1 MNTNDFATATP
12 INQRISR
19 SHVRLALLLAIIASL
34 MAPLAL
40 SNQASAASKTPF
52 SLLMSKTSVTVN
64 RGTEVLITLTAVRA
78 NGFTAPIYLGTRT
91 LPTGIRALVA
101 ENPMLGKTTTL
112 RIVASST
119 AALKRSTITITGSS
133 KGRTSNRSLTVSVS
147 NLAPLPTIPQA
158 TMPPAT
164 LPPVTTIP
172 VTAPPTVTLPPT
184 TKAPAVLADYS
195 LTVEPATLTLPLNTA
210 TRATVKIART
220 GGFADALLLET
231 KGLPAGVSAF
241 FTPNPVGANEAIVT
255 FNATTALA
263 APVDVV
269 VLARGRETK
278 IRLSTTTAASTA
290 AVTATPATLTVAPGT
305 AQGVALSLNRPSSAT
320 TPVSWTASG
329 VPNGTTATFSQNNTA
344 FSTTTA
350 TFAVSSLT
358 AVGTYPVIITSVAD
372 GVANSVAVTLTVGT
386 SGSNVSPAALTV
398 SVGTVG
404 TTLFTPAGIN
414 FGNTIAFSTTGLPVG
429 VNPIFNVA
437 SNGITIQLPVT
448 TASPNGVYPITFTA
462 SQNGVTVSGVLTLTI
477 TGSAT
482 NATTT
487 TTTTTTANQY
497 FQISAQQSGLSIGKG
512 ASAVLTILTS
522 FSNGT
527 APTALNYVASGGPA
541 QTQFSYSAQNV
552 PGGTTVNIAIPA
564 GTTAGTYSVTVT
576 ASATI
581 SGAVRTSTV
590 AVPVTVF

>member
-1 MNTNDFATATP
+1 M
-12 INQRISR
+12 I
-19 SHVRLALLLAIIASL
+19 
-34 MAPLAL
+34 APLART
-40 SNQASAASKTPF
+40 QASAASKTPF

-64 RGTEVLITLTAVRA
+64 RGAEVLITLTAVRA
-78 NGFTAPIYLGTRT
+78 KGFTSPIYLGTRT
-91 LPTGIRALVA
+91 LPSGINALVA
-101 ENPMLGKTTTL
+101 ENPMTGKSTTL
-112 RIVASST
+112 RIVASSS

-133 KGRTSNRSLTVSVS
+133 KGRTSNRSLALSVS
-147 NLAPLPTIPQA
+147 NLAPVPTIPQA
-158 TMPPAT
+158 TIPPAT

-172 VTAPPTVTLPPT
+172 VTVPPTVTLPPT

-210 TRATVKIART
+210 TKATVKIART
-220 GGFADALLLET
+220 GGFVDPLLLET

-241 FTPNPVGANEAIVT
+241 FTPNPVSANEAIVT

-263 APVDVV
+263 APVEVI

-305 AQGVALSLNRPSSAT
+305 AQGVALSLNRPSSAN

-329 VPNGTTATFSQNNTA
+329 IPNGTTATFSQNNTA

-358 AVGTYPVIITSVAD
+358 SVGTYPVIITSVAD

-386 SGSNVSPAALTV
+386 SGGNVSPAALTV
-398 SVGTVG
+398 AVGTVG

-448 TASPNGVYPITFTA
+448 TGSPNGVYPITFTA
-462 SQNGVTVSGVLTLTI
+462 SQNGVTVSGVVTLTV

-482 NATTT
+482 SATTT
-487 TTTTTTANQY
+487 TTTIANQY
-497 FQISAQQSGLSIGKG
+497 FQILAQQSGLSIGKG
-512 ASAVLTILTS
+512 ASAALTILTS
-522 FSNGT
+522 FTNGT
-527 APTALNYVASGGPA
+527 APTPLNYVATGGPA

-552 PGGTTVNIAIPA
+552 SGGTTVNVAIPA
-564 GTTAGTYSVTVT
+564 GTAPGNYVVTVT
-576 ASATI
+576 ASATV

-590 AVPVTVF
+590 AVPLTVF

>member
-1 MNTNDFATATP
+1 
-12 INQRISR
+12 
-19 SHVRLALLLAIIASL
+19 
-34 MAPLAL
+34 
-40 SNQASAASKTPF
+40 
-52 SLLMSKTSVTVN
+52 MSKTSVTVN
-64 RGTEVLITLTAVRA
+64 RGAEVLITLTAVRA
-78 NGFTAPIYLGTRT
+78 KGFTSPIYLGTRT

-158 TMPPAT
+158 TIPPAT
-164 LPPVTTIP
+164 LAPVTTIP
-172 VTAPPTVTLPPT
+172 VTVAPTVTLPPT
-184 TKAPAVLADYS
+184 TKAPVVLADYS
-195 LTVEPATLTLPLNTA
+195 LTVEPAALTLPLNTP
-210 TRATVKIART
+210 TKATVKITRT
-220 GGFADALLLET
+220 GGFADPLLFET
-231 KGLPAGVSAF
+231 KGLPTGVSAF
-241 FTPNPVGANEAIVT
+241 FTPNPVAANETLVT

-263 APVDVV
+263 APVDVT
-269 VLARGRETK
+269 LFARGRETK
-278 IRLSTTTAASTA
+278 IRLSTTTATSTV

-329 VPNGTTATFSQNNTA
+329 IPNGTTATFSQNNTA

-358 AVGTYPVIITSVAD
+358 AVGTYPIIITSVAD

-487 TTTTTTANQY
+487 TTTTANQY

-512 ASAVLTILTS
+512 ASAALTILTS
-522 FSNGT
+522 FNGT
-527 APTALNYVASGGPA
+527 GPAPLNYVATGGPA

-552 PGGTTVNIAIPA
+552 AGGTTVNIAIPA
-564 GTTAGTYSVTVT
+564 GTAPGNYVVTVT